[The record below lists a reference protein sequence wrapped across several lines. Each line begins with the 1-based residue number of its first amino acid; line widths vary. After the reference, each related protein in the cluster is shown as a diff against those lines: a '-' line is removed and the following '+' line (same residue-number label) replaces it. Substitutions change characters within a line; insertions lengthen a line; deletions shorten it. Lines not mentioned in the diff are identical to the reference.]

1 VFPCNDAL
9 SLIFYDFFFLFNR
22 NRPCK
27 NAGGGEG
34 LIKLYHFKNNFN
46 FTYYEKRKDNIPIDL
61 LFLLTNIST
70 QRNKK
75 QKQILN
81 STTLFICTKSVSIK
95 KKNLTITNTYYNY
108 VTISSKSLLGDKL

>member
-1 VFPCNDAL
+1 MFPCNDAL

-95 KKNLTITNTYYNY
+95 KKN
-108 VTISSKSLLGDKL
+108 

>member
-1 VFPCNDAL
+1 
-9 SLIFYDFFFLFNR
+9 
-22 NRPCK
+22 
-27 NAGGGEG
+27 
-34 LIKLYHFKNNFN
+34 LIKLYHFKNN

-95 KKNLTITNTYYNY
+95 KKKLTITNTYYNY

>member
-34 LIKLYHFKNNFN
+34 LIKLYHFKNN

-95 KKNLTITNTYYNY
+95 KKKLTITNTYYNY

>member
-95 KKNLTITNTYYNY
+95 KKN
-108 VTISSKSLLGDKL
+108 